1 MDYFRIP
8 PQNANYGSSN
18 FEDENF
24 YNSFDILSR
33 KEAEKWQKWQIN
45 LKNLTGQLRKNTK
58 KGRISFK
65 VGRFEDALA
74 AYGEA
79 ADAWKEMADLLF
91 EKGKETRGTEFLE
104 KAMEA
109 KSCYGM
115 ALFKLERY
123 VEALE
128 IVDAALE
135 LKPENPTEWSN
146 RGFVL
151 SAMGRNEEALE
162 TFEKALEFDPKSPKI
177 LTNKGIVYFRM
188 GFLKKAL
195 ETFDRALA
203 TEPRKASDWACKIP
217 RFSFFSRN
225 KAPVMKPDNAE
236 TWYWKGNVL
245 LELGEKEKALNA
257 FKMALES
264 DPDHLNSLLS
274 GGDLLCEFAEY
285 GEAFKCYI
293 RALKL
298 SPENEAA
305 EKGKELCEVKI
316 NE

>member
-1 MDYFRIP
+1 MVKMAKM
-8 PQNANYGSSN
+8 ANKLK
-18 FEDENF
+18 ELDRTAEENC
-24 YNSFDILSR
+24 
-33 KEAEKWQKWQIN
+33 
-45 LKNLTGQLRKNTK
+45 K

-91 EKGKETRGTEFLE
+91 EKGKETRGKEFLE
-104 KAMEA
+104 KALEA
-109 KSCYGM
+109 RSCYGM

-123 VEALE
+123 GEALE

-151 SAMGRNEEALE
+151 SALGRNEEALE
-162 TFEKALEFDPKSPKI
+162 AFEEALAFDPKSSKI
-177 LTNKGIVYFRM
+177 LTSKGIVYFRM
-188 GFLKKAL
+188 GLLKKAL

-225 KAPVMKPDNAE
+225 KAPIMKPDNAE

-245 LELGEKEKALNA
+245 LELGEREKALNSLR
-257 FKMALES
+257 KALES
-264 DPDHLNSLLS
+264 NPDHLNSLLS

-298 SPENEAA
+298 SPGNEAA
-305 EKGKELCEVKI
+305 EKGKEFCEAKI